1 MGIRVTE
8 TPNIEDVLISEH
20 DLPPMPNVAQQ
31 ILRLISDPDTTA
43 EVLQQTV
50 SSDQA
55 LTTRILKVAN
65 SPFYGVPR
73 SVRTLS
79 TAIMILGYKM
89 IRNLV
94 LTTMMK
100 SINKKFGLIE
110 MMMWEHSIGAS
121 VASFLVAKEVRFPD
135 PEEAFLAGLLHDIGK
150 QILNNCENEKYMH
163 VLEKT
168 YNEGISY
175 YFAEK
180 EIFGFSHTEI
190 GALVIKK
197 WKLSEELENA
207 IRYHHDGFQT
217 LFKENP
223 VNMGKLPVIVNLADL
238 ICLKL
243 GIGRKDPMHELNIT
257 DSESAALLRLT
268 EDNIYSLI
276 DKVRKNIE
284 TEKETF
290 GY

>member
-1 MGIRVTE
+1 MGVRLTV
-8 TPNIEDVLISEH
+8 TPNMEDVTISDH
-20 DLPPMPNVAQQ
+20 DLPSMPNVAQQ

-43 EVLQQTV
+43 EILQKKI

-94 LTTMMK
+94 LTTMTK
-100 SINKKFGLIE
+100 SINRKLGLIE
-110 MMMWEHSIGAS
+110 MMMWEHSIGVS
-121 VASFLVAKEVRFPD
+121 VASFLIAKEVRFPD

-150 QILNNCENEKYMH
+150 QVLNNCETEKYMH
-163 VLEKT
+163 VIERT

-180 EIFGFSHTEI
+180 EIFGFTHTEI

-207 IRYHHDGFQT
+207 IRYHHDGFQDI
-217 LFKENP
+217 FKSNP
-223 VNMGKLPVIVNLADL
+223 VNMGKLSVIVNLADL

-243 GIGRKDPMHELNIT
+243 GIGRKDPIPDLNIT
-257 DSESAALLRLT
+257 DSDSAALLKLT

-276 DKVRKNIE
+276 DNVRKNIE
-284 TEKETF
+284 AEKEAF

>member
-1 MGIRVTE
+1 MGDRLTV
-8 TPNIEDVLISEH
+8 TPNIEDVTINDH

-31 ILRLISDPDTTA
+31 ILKLISDPDTTA
-43 EVLQQTV
+43 EVLQKKI

-94 LTTMMK
+94 LTTMTK
-100 SINKKFGLIE
+100 SINRKFGLIE
-110 MMMWEHSIGAS
+110 MMMWEHSIGVS
-121 VASFLVAKEVRFPD
+121 VASFLIAKEVRFPD

-150 QILNNCENEKYMH
+150 QVLNNCEAEKYMR
-163 VLEKT
+163 VIERT

-180 EIFGFSHTEI
+180 EIFGFTHTEI

-217 LFKENP
+217 LFESNP

-243 GIGRKDPMHELNIT
+243 GIGRKYPIPDLNIT
-257 DSESAALLRLT
+257 DSDSAALLKLT
-268 EDNIYSLI
+268 EDNIYNLI
-276 DKVRKNIE
+276 DNVRKNIE
-284 TEKETF
+284 AEKEAF